1 MTDFDDRL
9 SNQIK
14 EAYYGSFLGFSF
26 GFVEPGAE
34 GFDFSESDLSTA
46 RLTKLPDFG
55 SLQLNYSGRNITT
68 AAAGPFAVSVFETI
82 VIAGNFPSL

>member
-1 MTDFDDRL
+1 MVIGSDNDFDDRL

-14 EAYYGSFLGFSF
+14 EAYYGSFPGFSF

-46 RLTKLPDFG
+46 RLTK
-55 SLQLNYSGRNITT
+55 
-68 AAAGPFAVSVFETI
+68 
-82 VIAGNFPSL
+82 

>member
-1 MTDFDDRL
+1 MIIGSDNDFDDRL

-34 GFDFSESDLSTA
+34 GFDSAKAICPPQD
-46 RLTKLPDFG
+46 
-55 SLQLNYSGRNITT
+55 
-68 AAAGPFAVSVFETI
+68 
-82 VIAGNFPSL
+82 

>member
-1 MTDFDDRL
+1 MVAF
-9 SNQIK
+9 I
-14 EAYYGSFLGFSF
+14 GFSF